1 MRADGI
7 LIPDLHK
14 ALFVGNLSI
23 QIFKTM
29 QDKSEEIISKAEFIE
44 IEATPVQ
51 RFMTG
56 LLDFAID
63 IAFIFLL
70 YITGV
75 RNLISVSQLRPAHI
89 LVIVIL
95 LATIYRYLF
104 LLLFNKTLGM
114 MLFRVKFLNKKL
126 EPLSKVE
133 KLYSIFRTR
142 FSQIKLYKDR

>member
-1 MRADGI
+1 MGGQI
-7 LIPDLHK
+7 SIPNLHK
-14 ALFVGNLSI
+14 ALHVGNLSI
-23 QIFKTM
+23 QILRTM

-44 IEATPVQ
+44 IQATPVQ

-75 RNLISVSQLRPAHI
+75 RSLISVSQLSPIHI
-89 LVIVIL
+89 LVIVVL
-95 LATIYRYLF
+95 LSTIYRYLF
-104 LLLFNKTLGM
+104 LLLFNKTIGM
-114 MLFRVKFLNKKL
+114 MVFKVKFLNMKL
-126 EPLSKVE
+126 EPLSNVE

-142 FSQIKLYKDR
+142 FSQIRLYKDR